1 MLTQRWANIA
11 FTTVLLIA
19 CAYFAMEAEK
29 FETSGLL
36 ATSGLP
42 SKFFP
47 RLLLAFVAVCSL
59 IVLYL
64 YGVLG
69 GAGGDAE
76 ERVFEDAAAARRGVL
91 MLAVAILSYV
101 IWMNFGFIAMAV
113 LMGPA
118 SLLAM
123 GNRNPWIYGAVLV
136 LTGLIYLV
144 FTRLLGI
151 SLV

>member
-11 FTTVLLIA
+11 FSITLLVA
-19 CAYFAMEAEK
+19 CVYFAVEAEK

-47 RLLLAFVAVCSL
+47 QLLLAFVAGCAL

-64 YGVLG
+64 YGARG
-69 GAGGDAE
+69 SAGGDAGE
-76 ERVFEDAAAARRGVL
+76 HVFENAASARRGIL
-91 MLAVAILSYV
+91 MLVVAMSSYLV
-101 IWMNFGFIAMAV
+101 WTTFGFIAMAIF
-113 LMGPA
+113 MGPA
-118 SLLAM
+118 SLLIM
-123 GNRNPWIYGAVLV
+123 GIRNPWIYGAVLV
-136 LTGLIYLV
+136 LTGFVYLV